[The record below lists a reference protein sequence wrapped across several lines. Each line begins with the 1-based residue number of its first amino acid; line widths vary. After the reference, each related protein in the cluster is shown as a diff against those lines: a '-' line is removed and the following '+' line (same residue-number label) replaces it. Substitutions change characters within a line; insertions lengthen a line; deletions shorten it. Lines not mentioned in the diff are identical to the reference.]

1 MGSCSSLSK
10 NIFCCSRG
18 NLQDQKFQKIDI
30 NLKKQK
36 EIVYESDNQDNK
48 KISNIEDQLKTGKLK
63 LRTKTFKDNLNSN
76 LLDDSDHIVHLRAK
90 KSSKKFKN
98 KRKNIGSNKTF
109 WKRGHTC
116 RIKKNQSIKI
126 LKKRTKK
133 NLKNSVKKSS
143 KDNSFEIN
151 KNEPEEKEI
160 NLSFRKNSKI
170 DVVND
175 NKIVEDNSD
184 KNINCSIEKKE
195 IINNKII
202 NNNIINNNIINN
214 INININ
220 ENKGIN
226 NGINIKLDLNHKNIE
241 YKKGKTNINRLNKN
255 VLRKETEDNGNSVYI
270 KIVSEKSIDYSHHNI
285 GRPTKSIIYH
295 QTISKLRPQDL
306 KSNTMESNI
315 KVTIDHLNHAR
326 TVNYNNK
333 LKKGNTSSINSCDA
347 YTVKETRKSKNN
359 ITEKNSLKNRVLTG
373 TDNNSSECI
382 ESESSDTKI
391 KLYEKLEKEEEIF
404 IKNVLKT
411 NKLFITELDED
422 AIEQF
427 AMGFYCVEF
436 QKGQILYN
444 EGNEAKIFYII
455 YSGKVLIYTNEE
467 NNYEKSKKNLNK
479 INNFTLKE
487 KDENPFSTLHPKT
500 IEAKDDNNNNNENI
514 SNIIYNNNN
523 DNISNNISIYNH
535 SVNNIYNRHKKAETF
550 SGKISVNSQKTSI
563 ELIKGYCFGQ
573 ESLKENGTRLQNAKT
588 LEKSKIFCCSG
599 EFYLNAKNYMQ
610 LKIAKEQML
619 LLRKLPLFKYCEENK
634 LLSLTKKLK
643 ESKYNYCSIIINE
656 NEMNNT
662 IYVIKEG
669 EVRITKK
676 FKKISSLQKDSY
688 FGHIN
693 LITKKP
699 SMYTYSIESK
709 KAILF
714 EIPYSLVLE
723 FNVNDLLYKI
733 FIHAIKTSIR
743 IKQLFIHNYKYFY
756 NIFKLKYYQDGDVVY
771 KKSLEENKK
780 LCVIISGGIKK
791 EKENN
796 FEAKEEQVFGDNII
810 DSRQDLNHEIVSF
823 GESLIFE
830 ASWKNIVSASEVDK
844 QNNFDIFETV
854 RNLKRVKI
862 LNNIHEIKILE
873 LAKAVNREIYKDN
886 TLISKEGE
894 ISNKFYIIKKGKV
907 KLYQKGKFVRD
918 LDAGGFFGE
927 IPGIT
932 GVLKLFT
939 AFSVGETECY
949 VINKRDFNLLEPSI
963 LESIKDYGYL
973 DDLNIELK
981 DLYIVKSLGKGK
993 FGKVYLVH
1001 NQKHFYAIK
1010 AALLSEVLQLEKIK
1024 YYLKEKEIMKMLD
1037 FPFVLRFVKTLK
1049 TSQHIFFL
1057 EEHIEGISLRTYLSK
1072 RKKENN
1078 KNIHE
1083 TEFYGAILLLVL
1095 NYLHKKRIIHR
1106 DIKPDNCMID
1116 QKGYLKIIDFGISK
1130 YLKDEDLT
1138 YTVCG
1143 TPHYMAPE
1151 IISGKGYS
1159 YSADYWSF
1167 GITLFEIFYD
1177 YLPFGHGARD
1187 ILDIYQQIL
1196 GKKLILPYDPKFNQF
1211 NSFLKL
1217 ILAKNIMHR
1226 VCNYKLLKSHPFF
1239 QDFQFEQLL
1248 NHSIKPV
1255 FIPEIENDIKNL
1267 TVCNIPVMDYCQK
1280 DIKNST
1286 IDIGKNDDYNKIQQL
1301 LEDF

>member
-1 MGSCSSLSK
+1 MGGCSSLSK
-10 NIFCCSRG
+10 NILCCSREIPK
-18 NLQDQKFQKIDI
+18 NQKIDI

-36 EIVYESDNQDNK
+36 EVINESDNQDSKNH
-48 KISNIEDQLKTGKLK
+48 SNFAAKLKEGRLK

-90 KSSKKFKN
+90 KTNKKSKN
-98 KRKNIGSNKTF
+98 KGKHQSSNKTS
-109 WKRGHTC
+109 WKRVHTC
-116 RIKKNQSIKI
+116 RIKRNRSIKVTR
-126 LKKRTKK
+126 KRTK
-133 NLKNSVKKSS
+133 NNMVNSAKKSP
-143 KDNSFEIN
+143 NNNTNEMN
-151 KNEPEEKEI
+151 KNQTSEKEI
-160 NLSFRKNSKI
+160 NICFQKNDKI
-170 DVVND
+170 DIVND
-175 NKIVEDNSD
+175 NKIDENISD
-184 KNINCSIEKKE
+184 KNLNCKIEKKE
-195 IINNKII
+195 IINNE
-202 NNNIINNNIINN
+202 IINNNIINN

-220 ENKGIN
+220 ENKSIEK
-226 NGINIKLDLNHKNIE
+226 GINIKLDINNNID
-241 YKKGKTNINRLNKN
+241 YKKGKTNINKVNKN
-255 VLRKETEDNGNSVYI
+255 ILKKETEDNGNSVYI

-285 GRPTKSIIYH
+285 GRPNKSIIY
-295 QTISKLRPQDL
+295 QTNSKYKPQDL
-306 KSNTMESNI
+306 KTNTIESNI
-315 KVTIDHLNHAR
+315 KVTIDHLNHAK
-326 TVNYNNK
+326 TVNYKK
-333 LKKGNTSSINSCDA
+333 LNKGNTSSINSGEKDI
-347 YTVKETRKSKNN
+347 KNSKNN
-359 ITEKNSLKNRVLTG
+359 KTEKNSIKHRIITG
-373 TDNNSSECI
+373 TDNYSDGI

-391 KLYEKLEKEEEIF
+391 KLFEKLEKEEEDF
-404 IKNVLKT
+404 IKNILKT
-411 NKLFITELDED
+411 NKLIIPELDDD

-455 YSGKVLIYTNEE
+455 FSGKVLLYD
-467 NNYEKSKKNLNK
+467 NNYEKNKNKLNK

-487 KDENPFSTLHPKT
+487 KDDNPFSTLHPKT
-500 IEAKDDNNNNNENI
+500 IEVNVDHNNNENI
-514 SNIIYNNNN
+514 YNNN
-523 DNISNNISIYNH
+523 DNISSNNISIYN
-535 SVNNIYNRHKKAETF
+535 IYNRHRKADTF
-550 SGKISVNSQKTSI
+550 SGKISETSK
-563 ELIKGYCFGQ
+563 ELIKGNCFGQ
-573 ESLKENGTRLQNAKT
+573 ECFKENGTRLQNAKT
-588 LEKSKIFCCSG
+588 LEKSKILCCSG
-599 EFYLNAKNYMQ
+599 EFYRNAKNYMQ

-619 LLRKLPLFKYCEENK
+619 LLLKLPLFKYCEENK
-634 LLSLTKKLK
+634 LLSLSKKLR

-699 SMYTYSIESK
+699 NIYTYSIESK

-723 FNVNDLLYKI
+723 FNINDLLYKI
-733 FIHAIKTSIR
+733 FLHAIKTSIR

-780 LCVIISGGIKK
+780 LCVVISGGLKN
-791 EKENN
+791 EKENKI
-796 FEAKEEQVFGDNII
+796 EAKEEQAFGDNII
-810 DSRQDLNHEIVSF
+810 DSREDLKYEIVSF
-823 GESLIFE
+823 GESLVFE

-844 QNNFDIFETV
+844 NNNLDIFETV

-873 LAKAVNREIYKDN
+873 LAKAVKRETYKDN
-886 TLISKEGE
+886 EIISKEGE
-894 ISNKFYIIKKGKV
+894 ISKKFYIIKKGKV

-932 GVLKLFT
+932 GVVKLFT
-939 AFSVGETECY
+939 AFAVGETECY
-949 VINKRDFNLLEPSI
+949 VINKKNFSVLEPSI

-973 DDLNIELK
+973 DDLDIELN

-993 FGKVYLVH
+993 FGRVYLVH

-1010 AALLSEVLQLEKIK
+1010 AALITEILQLEKIK

-1049 TSQHIFFL
+1049 TPEHIFFL
-1057 EEHIEGISLRTYLSK
+1057 EEHIEGISLRYYLSK

-1095 NYLHKKRIIHR
+1095 NYLHNKKIIHR

-1116 QKGYLKIIDFGISK
+1116 QKGYLKVIDFGISK

-1177 YLPFGHGARD
+1177 YLPFGQGARD
-1187 ILDIYQQIL
+1187 VLDIYQQIL

-1211 NSFLKL
+1211 NSFLKI

-1267 TVCNIPVMDYCQK
+1267 TVCNIPVLDYFKK

-1286 IDIGKNDDYNKIQQL
+1286 IHPRKNDDNDTIQKL